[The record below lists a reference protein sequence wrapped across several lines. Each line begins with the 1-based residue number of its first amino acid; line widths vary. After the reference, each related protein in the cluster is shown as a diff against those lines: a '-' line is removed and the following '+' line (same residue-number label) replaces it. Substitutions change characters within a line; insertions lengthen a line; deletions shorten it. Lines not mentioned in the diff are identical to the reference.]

1 MLDQAAL
8 EGRVANL
15 EKMIEV
21 SRTLRSAFDL
31 QSLLQGI
38 IRAIVELVQCER
50 SSILLIEPETG
61 ELRFVAASGTDF
73 DQIKDIAVCPD
84 RRLLA
89 LHTFGVS
96 AYDGQSW
103 REY

>member
-1 MLDQAAL
+1 MAETEGGEESISRPGRESWPGFGHWCRVKGIVMLDQAAL
-8 EGRVANL
+8 ERRVANL

-61 ELRFVAASGTDF
+61 ELRFVAA
-73 DQIKDIAVCPD
+73 
-84 RRLLA
+84 
-89 LHTFGVS
+89 
-96 AYDGQSW
+96 
-103 REY
+103 